1 MSKKEFDDCIIDSK
15 PTPMVH
21 LGEGNW
27 IPLDQTEF
35 LNIEEDIQGHDM
47 VEFAFQNKN
56 YKSKVII
63 KYYA

>member
-1 MSKKEFDDCIIDSK
+1 MNNEFNDDIIETK
-15 PTPMVH
+15 PVSMVH
-21 LGEGNW
+21 IGEGNW

-35 LNIEEDIQGHDM
+35 LNIEEDIQGHDV